1 MGLAAPGVQVV
12 DRVDNGNCSF
22 KRVSGRQKSTFARG
36 RWMKRKRHS
45 NEEIATKLRQAAT
58 LAAQGRSQADISKAL
73 GVSVMTYHRWRKD
86 AADPFAPERTIASSA
101 DRPTDRTQL
110 SRIGELQVEN
120 ARLRRLVTDLLLE
133 KLRLEEVLDQRSS
146 QRTGRPRGLR

>member
-1 MGLAAPGVQVV
+1 VQVV
-12 DRVDNGNCSF
+12 ERVDNDNRSSKTYQWPTEINICE
-22 KRVSGRQKSTFARG
+22 G

-45 NEEIATKLRQAAT
+45 NEEIASKLRQAAT

-101 DRPTDRTQL
+101 DRPTDRTQF

>member
-1 MGLAAPGVQVV
+1 VQVV
-12 DRVDNGNCSF
+12 DRVDNGNRSSKTYPWPTKINICE
-22 KRVSGRQKSTFARG
+22 G
-36 RWMKRKRHS
+36 RWMKTKRHS
-45 NEEIATKLRQAAT
+45 NEEIASKLRQAAT

-101 DRPTDRTQL
+101 DRPTDRTQF